1 MTDFK
6 SKKISI
12 GQAARLCG
20 ITVKQ
25 IRHWENR
32 NYIPTAT
39 RIICGQR
46 AFRYFS
52 ESDLEIIRKIK
63 SYLDAGYTLPAAA
76 QKANDEMARKGGRN
90 NA

>member
-6 SKKISI
+6 SKKYSI
-12 GQAARLCG
+12 GQTAVLCG
-20 ITVKQ
+20 ITTKQ
-25 IRHWENR
+25 IRHWEDR

-46 AFRYFS
+46 AYRYFS
-52 ESDLEIIRKIK
+52 ESDLGIIRKIK
-63 SYLDAGYTLPAAA
+63 KYLDAGFTLSSSA
-76 QKANDEMARKGGRN
+76 KRANEDMAKKGGVG